1 MIGKS
6 AVAGN
11 IDDETVVQRSMKWWY
26 TSTSSHGSA
35 ASYASSVSTE
45 RILTSEPVTNAE
57 RAQVQDVSSGV
68 RVPRVPVEI
77 TGKKDSV
84 VEIALRVA
92 KKSDMGIKT
101 NTYHEDSATKL
112 ELERSIGPGNVESL
126 QNERSWNL
134 SRVMRVPEVTIRVE

>member
-26 TSTSSHGSA
+26 RSTSSHGSA
-35 ASYASSVSTE
+35 ASYVSSVSLE
-45 RILTSEPVTNAE
+45 RILTSERVTNAE
-57 RAQVQDVSSGV
+57 RAQVQELSSGV
-68 RVPRVPVEI
+68 RVPGVPVEI

-84 VEIALRVA
+84 VKIVFRVA

-101 NTYHEDSATKL
+101 YTCHEDTATKL
-112 ELERSIGPGNVESL
+112 ELERSIGAMWSVC
-126 QNERSWNL
+126 RL
-134 SRVMRVPEVTIRVE
+134 SEVGTFLV

>member
-11 IDDETVVQRSMKWWY
+11 IGDETVVQRSMKWWY

-35 ASYASSVSTE
+35 ASCVLSVS
-45 RILTSEPVTNAE
+45 IDFVLTSERVTNAE

-68 RVPRVPVEI
+68 RVPGVPVEI
-77 TGKKDSV
+77 TGKKDSE

-92 KKSDMGIKT
+92 KKSDMVSRRTRTTKT
-101 NTYHEDSATKL
+101 
-112 ELERSIGPGNVESL
+112 V
-126 QNERSWNL
+126 QRSWS
-134 SRVMRVPEVTIRVE
+134 SRGRLEQAMWRVSRMSEVGTFLV